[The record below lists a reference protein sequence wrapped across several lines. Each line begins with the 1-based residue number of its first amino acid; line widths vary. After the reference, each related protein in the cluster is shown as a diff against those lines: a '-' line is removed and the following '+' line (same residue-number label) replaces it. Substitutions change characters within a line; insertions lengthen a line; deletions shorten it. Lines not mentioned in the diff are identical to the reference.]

1 MPERV
6 NVLVVVESPPPG
18 EKEDFFYNL
27 SKGDRLR
34 RNLRALL
41 GLEMADEELPAWLKE
56 RGVFITDAIKC
67 RPVKRAL
74 REVRLRV
81 RMCLNCLFILKREV
95 ELLEPGRVVVM
106 GETAQ
111 LASAFLG
118 LKGVVVFPHPNRM
131 MRFPREIRPVL
142 GEALKRALGLFLPRS
157 HKL

>member
-1 MPERV
+1 M
-6 NVLVVVESPPPG
+6 LVVVESPPPG

-34 RNLRALL
+34 RNLKALL
-41 GLEMADEELPAWLKE
+41 GLELTDEGLLAWLKE

-67 RPVKRAL
+67 RPVRRAL